1 MLKSKE
7 TALSKNWVVTKR
19 HGAAY
24 TGGAVSLCDDG
35 RTAACLCAD
44 RVALLDL
51 ESGAVARIIP
61 EDVAVSAASSRI
73 CGLDGVV
80 CSSQQIVSCLP
91 WLSVCRA

>member
-61 EDVAVSAASSRI
+61 EDVAVSGTSSSNYDI
-73 CGLDGVV
+73 GGAV
-80 CSSQQIVSCLP
+80 CSSQQIPS
-91 WLSVCRA
+91 